1 MSPDSFTQFFLLYE
15 LEAEITHWSEE
26 AEAKKK
32 KKKKKRPQ
40 QDSLEQL
47 RNQSGEMV

>member
-32 KKKKKRPQ
+32 KKKKRPQ